1 MQEDRS
7 SIKILL
13 FISIIL
19 NIILVGAVYYFYTY
33 NVNFLSPL
41 SDKKEEIIKTL
52 QKYSYKSLTETIY
65 TPEKIIFGPV
75 EQKATETT
83 PYETRRFY
91 YEIEGKKV
99 SGLAHFPA
107 EKRTYPVVVMIRG
120 YVEPDQYQPGIGS
133 SPAARYF
140 ASHGYITL
148 APDFLGYGESD
159 KPPTEPFADRLM
171 TYPTVLQLLADID
184 KLNTSLE
191 TSSVN
196 QIADESK
203 VGIWA
208 HSNGGQIALS
218 VLEASQKPYPT
229 VLWAPVSKPFPYSV
243 LYFTDEFD
251 DHGRY
256 LRKLISQFEDIYD
269 IESFSLTNYLDQI
282 KAPIQLHQ
290 GGNDDAVPIKWSNQL
305 YSALKADDV
314 DIEYYTYPESDH
326 NMRPDWDT
334 AVERSLQFYDKQLK
348 Q

>member
-1 MQEDRS
+1 MQEDKS
-7 SIKILL
+7 TLHILL
-13 FISIIL
+13 IMSVIL
-19 NIILVGAVYYFYTY
+19 NVILVGAVYYFYTY
-33 NVNFLSPL
+33 HINFISPL
-41 SDKKEEIIKTL
+41 SQTKEEISRDL
-52 QKYSYKSLTETIY
+52 QKYSYKNLTETHFQAEEIM
-65 TPEKIIFGPV
+65 FGPV
-75 EQKATETT
+75 EQKATEST
-83 PYETRRFY
+83 PYETRKFY
-91 YEIEGKKV
+91 YQIEGKKV

-107 EKRTYPVVVMIRG
+107 ENGTYPVLVMIRG
-120 YVEPDQYQPGIGS
+120 YVEPDKYQPGIGS

-171 TYPTVLQLLADID
+171 TYPTALQLLADID
-184 KLNTSLE
+184 ELNNSFE
-191 TSSVN
+191 KSSVT
-196 QIADESK
+196 QTADESK

-218 VLEASQKPYPT
+218 VLEASEKPYPT

-251 DHGRY
+251 DNGRY
-256 LRKLISQFEDIYD
+256 LRKIISQFEDVYD
-269 IESFSLTNYLDQI
+269 IESFSLSNYLDQI

-305 YSALKADDV
+305 YAALKAEDV
-314 DIEYYTYPESDH
+314 DIEYYTYPDSDH

-334 AVERSLQFYDKQLK
+334 AVERSLSFFDEHVK
-348 Q
+348 